1 MQRST
6 SGSLGF
12 VTLIVLIGVLAV
24 STGSILV
31 RLAINTSGETGVGF
45 SLVMSALRLTLA
57 SLILL
62 PNWSKIQWRSLQP
75 NALFYAVT
83 AGIFLAFHFATWITS
98 LSYTSIAASTT
109 LVNTNPIWV
118 AILSRIW
125 LNEKLSKLKIL
136 GILIAFSGGILIGF
150 SDAHSSG
157 SYSNPLLGDGLALMG
172 ALTFSIYFMFGRE
185 AQQQGFS
192 IRGYITLAYTVAALI
207 LLPLPLFFNT
217 DYSGYPNAVYFYI
230 LLMAILPQ
238 LVGHTSFNWAV
249 NKISPTL
256 VTLLILFEPVVAS
269 CLGYLFFQEIPSIT
283 ILFGAILILIGV
295 AIAVVNSKLN

>member
-1 MQRST
+1 MQRYT

-75 NALFYAVT
+75 KALFYAII

-118 AILSRIW
+118 AIISRFW
-125 LNEKLSKLKIL
+125 FNEKLSKLKII
-136 GILIAFSGGILIGF
+136 GILIACLGGILIGF
-150 SDAHSSG
+150 SDVNSGG
-157 SYSNPLLGDGLALMG
+157 SYSNPLLGDALALMG
-172 ALTFSIYFMFGRE
+172 ALTFSIYFLFGRE
-185 AQQQGFS
+185 AQRQGLS
-192 IRGYITLAYTVAALI
+192 IGSYITLAYTAATLI
-207 LLPLPLFFNT
+207 LFPLPFFFNT
-217 DYSGYPNAVYFYI
+217 GYTGYPNAVYFYI

-269 CLGYLFFQEIPSIT
+269 FLGYLFFNEIPSIT
-283 ILFGAILILIGV
+283 ILFGAIIILIGV
-295 AIAVVNSKLN
+295 AIAVVNSKPN